1 MKGDI
6 MKLVKLQYMTLKGK
20 KKINSYNLNISK
32 KIVEQAGIDDSKEL
46 VAIAKNKE
54 IIIRE
59 K

>member
-1 MKGDI
+1 
-6 MKLVKLQYMTLKGK
+6 MKLIKMYYVTLKGE
-20 KKINSYNLNISK
+20 KKINTYNVNIPK
-32 KIVEQAGIDDSKEL
+32 KIVQEAGIDDSKEL

>member
-1 MKGDI
+1 
-6 MKLVKLQYMTLKGK
+6 MKLIKMYYMTLKGE
-20 KKINSYNLNISK
+20 KKINTYNLNIPK
-32 KIVEQAGIDDSKEL
+32 TIVKESGIDDSKEL

>member
-1 MKGDI
+1 
-6 MKLVKLQYMTLKGK
+6 MKLVKLQYMTLKGE
-20 KKINSYNLNISK
+20 KKINSYNLNIPK
-32 KIVEQAGIDDSKEL
+32 KIVEQAAIDDNKEL

>member
-1 MKGDI
+1 
-6 MKLVKLQYMTLKGK
+6 MKLIKMYYVTLKGE
-20 KKINSYNLNISK
+20 KKINTYNVNIPK
-32 KIVEQAGIDDSKEL
+32 KIVQESGIDDSKEL

>member
-1 MKGDI
+1 
-6 MKLVKLQYMTLKGK
+6 MKLVKLQYMTLKGE
-20 KKINSYNLNISK
+20 KKINSYNLNIPK